1 MVKNN
6 LHEKIT
12 LYLSLLILSNY
23 LFLNLSFPILIIKI
37 NFILFLILVVFFYFK
52 NLNENI
58 YLKIFFLLIILIS
71 LGTPTYE
78 WDARSIWLFHGKR
91 IFYDESIFS
100 FADNYAS
107 FSHNGYPNLAPA
119 FSSSLAMLVG
129 YWNEIFPK
137 I

>member
-23 LFLNLSFPILIIKI
+23 LFLGLNFSPLIIKI
-37 NFILFLILVVFFYFK
+37 NFIFFLMLIGVFYFK
-52 NLNENI
+52 NFNENI

-78 WDARSIWLFHGKR
+78 WDPRSIWLFHAKR
-91 IFYDESIFS
+91 IFYDGSIFA
-100 FADNYAS
+100 FADN
-107 FSHNGYPNLAPA
+107 
-119 FSSSLAMLVG
+119 
-129 YWNEIFPK
+129 
-137 I
+137 